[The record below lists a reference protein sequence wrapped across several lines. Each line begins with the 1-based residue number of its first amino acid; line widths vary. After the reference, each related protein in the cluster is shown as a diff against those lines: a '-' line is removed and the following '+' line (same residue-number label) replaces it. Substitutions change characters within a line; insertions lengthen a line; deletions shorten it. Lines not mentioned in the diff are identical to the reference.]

1 MINPRADEA
10 LHQARSEGKRVV
22 AYSCTQLPRELLD
35 TDELAPY
42 RMRAPDDISTEMAD
56 TYLGHLNCS
65 YTRCL
70 LEAVLDDRMDFVDA
84 FAFASSCDHLRRLCD
99 NMRYLEEARPRHIVD
114 LPHKA
119 HQDAVDFYAEEL
131 ERLRQA
137 LRRDLALRLDDEQIA
152 ASIRRTNA
160 LRSLVSEIQALRRRP
175 QPPIS
180 GVEMQQLMVD
190 LGSMPAQVA
199 LDWLGELVAAL
210 PDREPLSSY
219 RARLLLAGS
228 HMDSPSFVRVLEE
241 TGGLVVA
248 DTFCAGPGQF
258 ARPVPEVGPPLRA
271 LAEHYL
277 ARIDCAR
284 MLNPVSLRHGRVID
298 AAREVEADGIVLVKM
313 KFCDNWGVDA
323 PLFVDSMR
331 KAGLRVL
338 KLEREYVRGGEG
350 QLRTRV
356 QAFIEMMGK

>member
-1 MINPRADEA
+1 MIDLRAEETLREA
-10 LHQARSEGKRVV
+10 RRTGKRVV
-22 AYSCTQLPRELLD
+22 GYCCTQLPRELVD

-42 RMRAPDDISTEMAD
+42 RMRAADDVSSEMAD

-70 LEAVLDDRMDFVDA
+70 LEAVLDDRMGFVDA
-84 FAFASSCDHLRRLCD
+84 FAFTSSCDHLRRLCD
-99 NMRYLEEARPRHIVD
+99 NMRYLDAVGPRHIVD

-119 HQDAVDFYAEEL
+119 HQDAVDFYVEEL

-137 LRRDLALRLDDEQIA
+137 LRRDLDVRLDDDQIA
-152 ASIRRTNA
+152 ASIRRTNK
-160 LRSLVSEIQALRRRP
+160 LRSLVGEIQALRCRP
-175 QPPIS
+175 RPPIS
-180 GVEMQQLMVD
+180 GAQMQRLMVE

-199 LDWLGELVAAL
+199 LDRLEELVPAL
-210 PDREPLSSY
+210 RDRELPSSH

-248 DTFCAGPGQF
+248 DTFCAGPDQF
-258 ARPVPEVGPPLRA
+258 VQPVPEVGPPLRA

-277 ARIDCAR
+277 TRIDCAR
-284 MLNPVSLRHGRVID
+284 MLMPVSARHGRVID
-298 AAREVEADGIVLVKM
+298 AARAAHADGVVLVKM
-313 KFCDNWGVDA
+313 KFCDIWGVDA

-331 KAGLRVL
+331 QAELRVL
-338 KLEREYVRGGEG
+338 RLEREYVRGGEG
-350 QLRTRV
+350 QLRTRI